1 MTTNHEKMLDI
12 LWLILM
18 GITLGSA
25 WIAESAEPS
34 LLVTLTIAVAVSYKG
49 RMIVDHFME
58 LKHANPILRRM
69 MIVYFYVIPSMIVL
83 VYLFP
88 ERIAAWTSLT

>member
-1 MTTNHEKMLDI
+1 MSHEKTLDY

-34 LLVTLTIAVAVSYKG
+34 LLVTLAIAVAVSYKG

-58 LKHANPILRRM
+58 LKHANPVLRRL